1 MSKTNFY
8 VNYSDKP
15 APYTG
20 LQFPRA
26 SVPCDSLKTAQA
38 LVKVYKGW
46 GDRNRVTITDK
57 PTGKISVPGLDKEPL
72 TIESVSLIDSAIKID
87 RT

>member
-1 MSKTNFY
+1 MSETNFY

-57 PTGKISVPGLDKEPL
+57 PTGKISVAEMVNEPL
-72 TIESVSLIDSAIKID
+72 TIESVNRIGA
-87 RT
+87 